1 MKKTKILFWV
11 TTSFLFLTQGI
22 MPILTIHSEDTKNAM
37 NQLGYPT
44 YFGIMLAVFKFFGGF
59 VLMIPKIPSRIKEW
73 AYAGFT
79 FDFIA
84 ALVSIIV
91 VYGIGTTTLIPIIA
105 IAILTL
111 SYVSYHKLNPTV

>member
-22 MPILTIHSEDTKNAM
+22 MPILTIHAEDTKNAM

>member
-22 MPILTIHSEDTKNAM
+22 MPILTIHAEDTKDAM
-37 NQLGYPT
+37 NQLGYPI